1 MANPR
6 PSKAPT
12 LQAPVS
18 QGKNKLA
25 NELLEQQNN
34 ELQTIKE
41 ELEVAY
47 ERIREL
53 EELDTVK

>member
-1 MANPR
+1 M
-6 PSKAPT
+6 
-12 LQAPVS
+12 S